1 MLTEREFDLW
11 ADRYDKSVALS
22 ESENAYPFAG
32 YKNVLNAVYRAVRES
47 GARRVLDV
55 GFGTGV
61 LTQRLYLDG
70 CMICGV
76 DFSQEMLQIARTKM
90 PQAEL
95 LQWDFSKGLPPA
107 LNTRSF
113 DVIVST
119 YAIHHLNDGEKEALL
134 TQLCA
139 RLAPGG
145 KVLLGD
151 IAFQDRAALE
161 CCRAQSGA
169 DWDDEESYMVFEE
182 LKQAFPAAAFTPIS
196 HCAGVVVIPKE

>member
-90 PQAEL
+90 PH
-95 LQWDFSKGLPPA
+95 KGA
-107 LNTRSF
+107 RN
-113 DVIVST
+113 ST
-119 YAIHHLNDGEKEALL
+119 
-134 TQLCA
+134 
-139 RLAPGG
+139 
-145 KVLLGD
+145 
-151 IAFQDRAALE
+151 
-161 CCRAQSGA
+161 
-169 DWDDEESYMVFEE
+169 
-182 LKQAFPAAAFTPIS
+182 
-196 HCAGVVVIPKE
+196 